1 MKFLKKIENTYS
13 SRISYALSL
22 IKETKI
28 FYIELAKQRKI
39 EEIYDEVM
47 NDNLFDKTALESRK
61 KAFSAIRNRFYTN
74 PQVNNDILIKIII
87 FHLDDSIKNQIIYYY
102 FSKSESIVY
111 DITTKLLYEMF
122 LEGKLIIS
130 KNDIFDFLES
140 QTKTHNEINKWT
152 ESTKEH
158 IVQHYLAIMKDF
170 GFLKG
175 SQKKQFNVPFI
186 SIEII
191 LFIIFEKLEMNMNVK
206 QILNSDDFKLF
217 FLEKDDLIHYLEEGA
232 KMGYFRFNYTKDIYD
247 LNSMGMT
254 LEAFVDV
261 ITR

>member
-28 FYIELAKQRKI
+28 FFQGLGEKKTM
-39 EEIYDEVM
+39 EDIYNEVM

-61 KAFSAIRNRFYTN
+61 KAFSAIKNRFYSN
-74 PQVNNDILIKIII
+74 PKVNNDILIKIINS
-87 FHLDDSIKNQIIYYY
+87 HLDDSIKNQIIYYY
-102 FSKSESIVY
+102 FSKSECIVY
-111 DITTKLLYEMF
+111 DITTKLLYNMF
-122 LEGKLIIS
+122 LEGKLIIT
-130 KNDIFDFLES
+130 KNDILDFLES
-140 QTKTHNEINKWT
+140 QNKTHKEIKKWT

-158 IVQHYLAIMKDF
+158 IIQHYLAIMKDF

-175 SQKKQFNVPFI
+175 SIKKQFNVPFI
-186 SIEII
+186 PPEII
-191 LFIIFEKLEMNMNVK
+191 LFIVFEKLEMKKNIN

-232 KMGYFRFNYTKDIYD
+232 KMGYFRFNHTKDIYD
-247 LNSMGMT
+247 LNNMGMT
-254 LEAFVDV
+254 LEAFVDA

>member
-1 MKFLKKIENTYS
+1 MKFLEKIEHTYS

-22 IKETKI
+22 IKETHI
-28 FYIELAKQRKI
+28 LFHELAKNKNI
-39 EEIYDEVM
+39 NEIYNEVI
-47 NDNLFDKTALESRK
+47 NDNLFDKTALQSRK
-61 KAFSAIRNRFYTN
+61 KAFSAIKNRFYSN
-74 PQVNNDILIKIII
+74 PRVNNKILIKIIESN
-87 FHLDDSIKNQIIYYY
+87 LDDSIKNQVLYYY

-111 DITTKLLYEMF
+111 DITTKLLYKIF

-130 KNDIFDFLES
+130 KDDILNFLKS
-140 QTKTHNEINKWT
+140 QTKTHKEIDKWT
-152 ESTKEH
+152 ESTQEH

-175 SQKKQFNVPFI
+175 RQKKQFNVPFI
-186 SIEII
+186 PIEII
-191 LFIIFEKLEMNMNVK
+191 VFIIFEKLEMKNNIK

-217 FLEKDDLIHYLEEGA
+217 FLDKDDLIHYLEEGA

-254 LEAFVDV
+254 LEAFVDA